1 MNYDFPTAPAPGRE
15 PALDPEVCRRARLSR
30 DARFDGAFY
39 LAVQTTGIYCRPI
52 CPARAP
58 AEKNVRYFAS
68 AALAAQAGFR
78 PCLRCRP
85 ESAPGSPA
93 WNGTSTTVQR
103 ALQLIGQGALN
114 TGSMGDLALRLGI
127 GERYLRKLFERELG
141 VSPQALALNQR
152 LLFAKKLLAETALPV
167 TEVAYA
173 SGFGSLRRFNSAV
186 QTQFKLPPTAL
197 RRRRN
202 TSSTPVS
209 IELQL
214 HYRPPYDWDGV
225 LDFFSRHAVD
235 GVESVSGGSYQRIL
249 VSGSVSGHVSRS
261 VSGGIPDGMP
271 GSFRVGPLAGK
282 NALRLEL
289 QLADRSQL
297 MPVVARVRRMFDL
310 DANPAAIHD
319 VLGQDKRLAPLLRRI
334 PGIRSTGH
342 WSLYEAS
349 IRGIVGQ
356 QISTQAARGVLAR
369 LSVAQRREAQT
380 AAFPTFAVFPAAA
393 TIAAL
398 DAADFP
404 MPGRRRETLRAL
416 AEHCS
421 GREDE
426 LEIDA
431 LAALKGVGPWT
442 VAMASMRGNGDPD
455 TFPLKDLGLEKA
467 WARLPGPDIS
477 LQHQSPSW
485 RPWRSYAANL
495 LWRSL
500 SL

>member
-1 MNYDFPTAPAPGRE
+1 MQGRFWLVPVCGRVYIAPMNDDFPTSPAAGRE
-15 PALDPEVCRRARLSR
+15 PSLDPEVCRRARMSR

-85 ESAPGSPA
+85 ESAPNSPA

-114 TGSMGDLALRLGI
+114 TGSMADLALRLGI

-173 SGFGSLRRFNSAV
+173 AGFGSLRRFNSAV

-202 TSSTPVS
+202 AGTASVS

-225 LDFFSRHAVD
+225 LDFFGRHAVD
-235 GVESVSGGSYQRIL
+235 GVETVAGGSYQRTITP
-249 VSGSVSGHVSRS
+249 
-261 VSGGIPDGMP
+261 GGVP
-271 GSFRVGPLAGK
+271 GSFRVSPLQGK

-310 DANPAAIHD
+310 DANPAAIHA
-319 VLGQDKRLAPLLRRI
+319 VLGQDPRLAPLLQRI

-369 LSVAQRREAQT
+369 LSGAGRRDAQNSVT
-380 AAFPTFAVFPAAA
+380 AEFPAAA

-398 DAADFP
+398 EDAHFP

-416 AEHCS
+416 ADYCS
-421 GREDE
+421 GREDA

-442 VAMASMRGNGDPD
+442 IAMAMMRGNGDPD
-455 TFPLKDLGLEKA
+455 TFPQKDLGLEKA
-467 WARLPGPDIS
+467 WARLPGPDII
-477 LQHQSPSW
+477 LQHQSASW